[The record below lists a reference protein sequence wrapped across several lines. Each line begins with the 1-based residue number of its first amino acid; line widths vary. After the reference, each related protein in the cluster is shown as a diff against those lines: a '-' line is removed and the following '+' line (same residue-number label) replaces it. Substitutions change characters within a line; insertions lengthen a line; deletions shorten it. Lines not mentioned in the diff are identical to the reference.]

1 MPKARVTKAELQIL
15 EQLWTLKRASVREIQ
30 ESLPE
35 KKRPAYTT
43 VQTLVSRLEE
53 KGVVRRA
60 KKIGNAHVFEPVLTQ
75 TAVHRRFVSD
85 LLDIF
90 GGSAATLVSH
100 LVETGKLT
108 LEDMRE
114 VERTL
119 ERMERK
125 S

>member
-1 MPKARVTKAELQIL
+1 MPKPRVTKAELQIL

-35 KKRPAYTT
+35 KNRPAYTT
-43 VQTLVSRLEE
+43 VQTMVYRLEE
-53 KGVVRRA
+53 KGAVRRA
-60 KKIGNAHVFEPVLTQ
+60 KKIGNAHVFEPVLTR

-100 LVETGKLT
+100 LIETGKLS
-108 LEDMRE
+108 LEDVRE
-114 VERTL
+114 VEKRL
-119 ERMERK
+119 GGMEKK

>member
-43 VQTLVSRLEE
+43 VQTLVSQLEE